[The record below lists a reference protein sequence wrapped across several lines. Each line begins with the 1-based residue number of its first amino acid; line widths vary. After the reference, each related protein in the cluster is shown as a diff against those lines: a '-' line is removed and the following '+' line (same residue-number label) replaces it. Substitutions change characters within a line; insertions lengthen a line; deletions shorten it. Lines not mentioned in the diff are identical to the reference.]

1 MCVRTCTYM
10 YVVCMHIHGEQVAV
24 HNHSK
29 HAKTAENSG
38 LPKRRPHSLLFCIH
52 IYIYIL
58 CAYIYTHVFA
68 CTSIPTV
75 LTNTQVC
82 VHVVLCVSVKPRVL
96 GHVHLAD
103 LMRQQLQHTLTN
115 RHGIKHRSNQTN
127 KQTSKQTNTQ
137 PSNTHKQTKQIET
150 NTQPI
155 KQHKPTNKHTYK
167 QTNSLT
173 LTLTLVQMSAV
184 NAPQHCVDPS
194 LIAKQRH

>member
-1 MCVRTCTYM
+1 MHACAPNERPTDTETHAQPFETY
-10 YVVCMHIHGEQVAV
+10 
-24 HNHSK
+24 
-29 HAKTAENSG
+29 KTLKIVGCQNAGPTAS
-38 LPKRRPHSLLFCIH
+38 SSVY
-52 IYIYIL
+52 IYIYIHTL
-58 CAYIYTHVFA
+58 CIYIYTHVFA

-103 LMRQQLQHTLTN
+103 LMRQQKQHTLTN

-127 KQTSKQTNTQ
+127 KQANKQTHNQ